1 MSEPRY
7 SYSAINALSL
17 GDTGH
22 FVFLDA
28 WSISVLGSMLS
39 QGMPLWFWMND
50 QHPLSVSE
58 QDDLEAK
65 LAQTGNQLMQSLV
78 GMIMPV
84 ATAVAPAG
92 TLVCDGATYLRAD
105 YPNLYDVL
113 DAAFIL
119 DADSFVVPDLRDRFV
134 MGTSATNVPGATGGS
149 ATITQTEAQMP
160 AHIHTSPPHVHTE
173 IIASPALVTVG
184 LELPTPSATPAAST
198 TGATAV
204 TIDSAG
210 GGEPM
215 TITPPFVALMY
226 VLVAL

>member
-1 MSEPRY
+1 VSEPRY

-84 ATAVAPAG
+84 ATGAAPAG

-113 DAAFIL
+113 DSVFIL

-134 MGTSATNVPGATGGS
+134 MGASATNVPGATGGS
-149 ATITQTEAQMP
+149 DETTLTVGQL
-160 AHIHTSPPHVHTE
+160 PPHSHTTQPHSHTE
-173 IIASPALVTVG
+173 ITAGPTLITIGPGAPA
-184 LELPTPSATPAAST
+184 PAAVPGAGI
-198 TGATAV
+198 TGPATV
-204 TIDSAG
+204 IVDPTGSGDPVS
-210 GGEPM
+210 
-215 TITPPFVALMY
+215 ITPPFVALMY